1 MQAGLNTGGELFD
14 DWPLRYDRWFETEI
28 GRLVKRYEAE
38 LLHQM
43 LDPQPGDYILDVGC
57 GTGIFT
63 ESILAHGAE
72 IVGLDLSLPMV
83 SAAAER
89 FRARPFYPMVGN
101 MLALPFASGSF
112 DKVFSMTAIEFVANG
127 QAAVAELERVTKN
140 GGAIVLTTLNRLS
153 PWAERRLKK
162 GEEGHE
168 LFESMIFR
176 SPAEMRRLVPEGAA
190 VKTAIHFQK
199 KENPVQATQIEAE
212 AQGKELET
220 GAFLAVSWT
229 KTL

>member
-1 MQAGLNTGGELFD
+1 MQADSNKGRELFD
-14 DWPLRYDRWFETEI
+14 DWPRRYDRWFETET
-28 GRLVKRYEAE
+28 GRLVKHYEAE
-38 LLHQM
+38 LLHTM
-43 LDPQPGDYILDVGC
+43 LDPRPGDYLLDVGC

-63 ESILAHGAE
+63 ASILAHRAAV
-72 IVGLDLSLPMV
+72 VGLDLSLPMI
-83 SAAAER
+83 SAAAKR
-89 FRARPFYPMVGN
+89 FRAQSFSPMVGN

-140 GGAIVLTTLNRLS
+140 GGTIVLTTLNRLS

-162 GEEGHE
+162 AEEGHE
-168 LFESMIFR
+168 LFKSMIFR
-176 SPAEMRRLVPEGAA
+176 SPAEIRRMVPEGAA

-199 KENPVQATQIEAE
+199 KEDPVQAQRIEAE
-212 AQGKELET
+212 AQSMGLET

-229 KTL
+229 KKL

>member
-1 MQAGLNTGGELFD
+1 MQADSNTGRELFD
-14 DWPLRYDRWFETEI
+14 DWPGRYNRWFETEI
-28 GRLVKRYEAE
+28 GRLVKHYEAE
-38 LLHQM
+38 LLQTM
-43 LDPQPGDYILDVGC
+43 LDPQPGDYLLDVGC

-63 ESILAHGAE
+63 EAVLAQGAE
-72 IVGLDLSLPMV
+72 IVGVDLSLPMV
-83 SAAAER
+83 SAAAAR
-89 FRARPFYPMVGN
+89 FRGQSFSPMVGN

-140 GGAIVLTTLNRLS
+140 GGTIVLTTLNRLS
-153 PWAERRLKK
+153 PWAERRLRKA
-162 GEEGHE
+162 EEGHE
-168 LFESMIFR
+168 LFKSMIFR

-199 KENPVQATQIEAE
+199 KENPVQAQQIEVE
-212 AQGKELET
+212 AQNKKLET

-229 KTL
+229 KKL